1 MDHIGVSEWRKIF
14 AAWKATMRDNR
25 DYLITLD
32 GVAGDSDLGLTMTD
46 GFAAASAS
54 ADTFSGGDIGMM
66 IYYAGKAIMSNAPS
80 SLGTLLGSGFLEAG
94 RRLKGK
100 QELPIRDAGQFFE
113 AIEDNIMQRG
123 HSAVG
128 DKTFLDGIDPAVQT
142 LKSDAI
148 WKEGWSNALRLAA
161 EAAEAG
167 AENTK
172 SLVAKHGRMAVRG
185 EQSIGML
192 DPGAVVASL
201 LVRAF
206 YRALTEE

>member
-1 MDHIGVSEWRKIF
+1 MEYIGIAEWQKVF
-14 AAWKATMRDNR
+14 AAWKTVMKENC

-54 ADTFSGGDIGMM
+54 ANSFLGDDIGML

-80 SLGTLLGSGFLEAG
+80 SLGTLLGGGFLEAG
-94 RRLKGK
+94 KRLKGK
-100 QELPIRDAGQFFE
+100 KELPVKESGLFFE
-113 AIEDNIMQRG
+113 AIEDSIMQRG
-123 HSAVG
+123 HSSVG
-128 DKTFLDGIDPAVQT
+128 DKTFLDGIDPAVQV
-142 LKSDAI
+142 LKSDTA
-148 WKEGWSNALRLAA
+148 WEGGWVNALQSAA
-161 EAAEAG
+161 EAAEKG

-172 SLVAKHGRMAVRG
+172 NLVAKHGRMAIRG

-192 DPGAVVASL
+192 DPGSVVAAL

-206 YRALTEE
+206 SDSLTR

>member
-1 MDHIGVSEWRKIF
+1 MDNIGIAEWRKIF
-14 AAWKATMRDNR
+14 AAWKTIMKANC

-54 ADTFSGGDIGMM
+54 ADSFSGDDIGMM

-80 SLGTLLGSGFLEAG
+80 ILGTLLGGGFLEAG
-94 RRLKGK
+94 KRLKGK
-100 QELPIRDAGQFFE
+100 KELAAEEAGLFFG
-113 AIEDNIMQRG
+113 AIEDSVMQRG
-123 HSAVG
+123 HSSVG
-128 DKTFLDGIDPAVQT
+128 DKTFLDGIDPAVQV
-142 LKSDAI
+142 LKSDAS
-148 WKEGWSNALRLAA
+148 WEEGQCRALQMAA
-161 EAAEAG
+161 EAAEKG

-172 SLVAKHGRMAVRG
+172 NMVAKHGRMAIRG

-192 DPGAVVASL
+192 DPGSVVAAL

-206 YRALTEE
+206 SDTLTK